1 MALDVIEGKIGM
13 LELSPPV
20 TFEPVGPVTT
30 VFFDDKNQQVF
41 SVRSGGAT
49 GVTIKSPHGEPPISL
64 VMADH
69 GPVISIKLNPS
80 NAVLSVQ
87 RSKTQVDF
95 LNVASPDIEYSQ
107 AAKAK
112 GCNILGFLWTS
123 PTEIVFVTDLG
134 VELYS
139 VTAEKRHVKYLRSS
153 SFPTAWFVSCPKE
166 SFLATAQRSEAPCL
180 QVWALRGGSCYKLGS
195 IEGVVREREAAM
207 LSVYNQSYLAI
218 SIGEEVHE
226 VRLHKLGPD
235 SVTWSHT
242 LLLQPGP
249 GPLGLQVA
257 DNLVLLHSQSE
268 GRSRIYDLQLVAK
281 EPAVEVDGPAQLHPS
296 LPATAICR
304 QDSGHSQPLPYSPS
318 WVVFRPNVL
327 VDARTGHMW
336 RLLLRLE
343 AAQGD
348 PLTTARLL
356 LNREA
361 GKTPLLRLLRSW
373 LPSTLTLATL
383 AQILDHVICA
393 LGAHLTQSKPLPP
406 VVIDQPDLF
415 THLFQGQE
423 DVGVDRLQAVL
434 LELLLCL
441 NRHQV
446 APRQFL
452 HELLINLS
460 VKSGKFY
467 QLHQI
472 LQYGVI
478 GDSKQVACLLLSLE
492 AAYAPAKQLALDMMA
507 RLGTATE
514 EMIEIFLAEGRLV
527 SALQLVRANGL
538 VDSVSARKFLEAA
551 DKTGDKRV
559 FFTVFSFFEERNLRM
574 RGSGKFSRGEQCDP
588 YVQKFKA
595 MFLDSEDQAL

>member
-1 MALDVIEGKIGM
+1 
-13 LELSPPV
+13 
-20 TFEPVGPVTT
+20 
-30 VFFDDKNQQVF
+30 
-41 SVRSGGAT
+41 
-49 GVTIKSPHGEPPISL
+49 
-64 VMADH
+64 
-69 GPVISIKLNPS
+69 
-80 NAVLSVQ
+80 
-87 RSKTQVDF
+87 
-95 LNVASPDIEYSQ
+95 
-107 AAKAK
+107 
-112 GCNILGFLWTS
+112 
-123 PTEIVFVTDLG
+123 
-134 VELYS
+134 
-139 VTAEKRHVKYLRSS
+139 
-153 SFPTAWFVSCPKE
+153 
-166 SFLATAQRSEAPCL
+166 
-180 QVWALRGGSCYKLGS
+180 
-195 IEGVVREREAAM
+195 
-207 LSVYNQSYLAI
+207 
-218 SIGEEVHE
+218 
-226 VRLHKLGPD
+226 
-235 SVTWSHT
+235 
-242 LLLQPGP
+242 
-249 GPLGLQVA
+249 
-257 DNLVLLHSQSE
+257 VLLHSQSE

-281 EPAVEVDGPAQLHPS
+281 EPAVEVDGPVQLHPS

-336 RLLLRLE
+336 RLMLRLE

-373 LPSTLTLATL
+373 LPSTLTLSTL
-383 AQILDHVICA
+383 AQILDHVIAA
-393 LGAHLTQSKPLPP
+393 LGNHLTQSKPAPP

-595 MFLDSEDQAL
+595 MFLDSEDQALLSSFCQMLALCGSNTILAMLPFTNMASRAA

>member
-1 MALDVIEGKIGM
+1 
-13 LELSPPV
+13 
-20 TFEPVGPVTT
+20 
-30 VFFDDKNQQVF
+30 
-41 SVRSGGAT
+41 
-49 GVTIKSPHGEPPISL
+49 
-64 VMADH
+64 
-69 GPVISIKLNPS
+69 
-80 NAVLSVQ
+80 
-87 RSKTQVDF
+87 
-95 LNVASPDIEYSQ
+95 
-107 AAKAK
+107 
-112 GCNILGFLWTS
+112 
-123 PTEIVFVTDLG
+123 
-134 VELYS
+134 
-139 VTAEKRHVKYLRSS
+139 
-153 SFPTAWFVSCPKE
+153 
-166 SFLATAQRSEAPCL
+166 
-180 QVWALRGGSCYKLGS
+180 
-195 IEGVVREREAAM
+195 M
-207 LSVYNQSYLAI
+207 LSVYNQSYLAL
-218 SIGEEVHE
+218 SIGEEVRE

-242 LLLQPGP
+242 LVLLPGP
-249 GPLGLQVA
+249 GPLGLQVV
-257 DNLVLLHSQSE
+257 DNLVLLHSQAE
-268 GRSRIYDLQLVAK
+268 GRSRIYDLQLVSK
-281 EPAVEVDGPAQLHPS
+281 DPAVEVDGPDLLQPS

-304 QDSGHSQPLPYSPS
+304 QDCGHSQPLPYSPS

-336 RLLLRLE
+336 RLMLRLE

-348 PLTTARLL
+348 PLTTAKLL
-356 LNREA
+356 LNRES
-361 GKTPLLRLLRSW
+361 GKPPLLRLLRSW
-373 LPSTLTLATL
+373 LSSTLPLATL
-383 AQILDHVICA
+383 AQILDHVVIA
-393 LGAHLTQSKPLPP
+393 LSSHLTHVKPSPP

-441 NRHQV
+441 NQHQV

-551 DKTGDKRV
+551 DKTGDKRI

-574 RGSGKFSRGEQCDP
+574 RGSGKFSRGEQCDA

-595 MFLDSEDQAL
+595 MFLESADQAL

>member
-1 MALDVIEGKIGM
+1 
-13 LELSPPV
+13 
-20 TFEPVGPVTT
+20 
-30 VFFDDKNQQVF
+30 
-41 SVRSGGAT
+41 
-49 GVTIKSPHGEPPISL
+49 
-64 VMADH
+64 MADH
-69 GPVISIKLNPS
+69 GPVISIKLNPT
-80 NAVLSVQ
+80 NHVLSVQ

-95 LNVASPDIEYSQ
+95 LNVASPEIEYSQ
-107 AAKAK
+107 AAKAR

-139 VTAEKRHVKYLRSS
+139 VTPEKRHIKYLRSS
-153 SFPTAWFVSCPKE
+153 SFPTSWFVSCPRE
-166 SFLATAQRSEAPCL
+166 SFLATAPTTEATSL
-180 QVWALRGGSCYKLGS
+180 QVWALRSGSCYKLGS
-195 IEGVVREREAAM
+195 VESEVVVKEREAAM
-207 LSVYNQSYLAI
+207 LRVYNQSYLAL
-218 SIGEEVHE
+218 SIGEEVRE

-235 SVTWSHT
+235 SVTWSYT
-242 LLLQPGP
+242 LVLQPGP
-249 GPLGLQVA
+249 GPLGLQVV
-257 DNLVLLHSQSE
+257 DNLVLLHSQAE

-281 EPAVEVDGPAQLHPS
+281 EPAVEVEGPAQLYPS

-336 RLLLRLE
+336 RVILRLE
-343 AAQGD
+343 GAHGD
-348 PLTTARLL
+348 PLTTAKLL
-356 LNREA
+356 LHRES
-361 GKTPLLRLLRSW
+361 GKTPLLRSW
-373 LPSTLTLATL
+373 LPSTLPLNTL
-383 AQILDHVICA
+383 AQILDQVVAA
-393 LGAHLTQSKPLPP
+393 LGKHLTQAKPPPP
-406 VVIDQPDLF
+406 VVLDQPDLF

-423 DVGVDRLQAVL
+423 EVVGVDRLQAVL

-441 NRHQV
+441 NKHQV
-446 APRQFL
+446 PPRQFL

-478 GDSKQVACLLLSLE
+478 GDSKQIACLLLSLE
-492 AAYAPAKQLALDMMA
+492 AAYSPAKQLALDMMA

-527 SALQLVRANGL
+527 SALQLVRANSL
-538 VDSVSARKFLEAA
+538 VDTVSARKFLEAA
-551 DKTGDKRV
+551 DKTGDKRI

-588 YVQKFKA
+588 YVQKFKT
-595 MFLDSEDQAL
+595 MFLDPQDQVV

>member
-1 MALDVIEGKIGM
+1 
-13 LELSPPV
+13 
-20 TFEPVGPVTT
+20 
-30 VFFDDKNQQVF
+30 
-41 SVRSGGAT
+41 
-49 GVTIKSPHGEPPISL
+49 
-64 VMADH
+64 
-69 GPVISIKLNPS
+69 
-80 NAVLSVQ
+80 
-87 RSKTQVDF
+87 
-95 LNVASPDIEYSQ
+95 
-107 AAKAK
+107 
-112 GCNILGFLWTS
+112 
-123 PTEIVFVTDLG
+123 
-134 VELYS
+134 
-139 VTAEKRHVKYLRSS
+139 
-153 SFPTAWFVSCPKE
+153 
-166 SFLATAQRSEAPCL
+166 
-180 QVWALRGGSCYKLGS
+180 
-195 IEGVVREREAAM
+195 
-207 LSVYNQSYLAI
+207 
-218 SIGEEVHE
+218 
-226 VRLHKLGPD
+226 
-235 SVTWSHT
+235 
-242 LLLQPGP
+242 
-249 GPLGLQVA
+249 
-257 DNLVLLHSQSE
+257 
-268 GRSRIYDLQLVAK
+268 
-281 EPAVEVDGPAQLHPS
+281 VEVDGPVHLHPS

-336 RLLLRLE
+336 RLVLRLE

-356 LNREA
+356 LHREA

-373 LPSTLTLATL
+373 LPSTLTLNTL
-383 AQILDHVICA
+383 AQILDHVIGA
-393 LGAHLTQSKPLPP
+393 LGSHLTHSKPSPP

-423 DVGVDRLQAVL
+423 EVGVDRLQAVL

-441 NRHQV
+441 NKHQV

-574 RGSGKFSRGEQCDP
+574 RGSGKFSRGEQCEP